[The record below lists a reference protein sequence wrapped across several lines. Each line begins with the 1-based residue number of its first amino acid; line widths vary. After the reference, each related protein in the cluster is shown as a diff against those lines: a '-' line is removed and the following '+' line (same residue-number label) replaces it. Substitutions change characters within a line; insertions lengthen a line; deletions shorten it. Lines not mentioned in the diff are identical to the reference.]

1 MKIKQLF
8 TLSAALFMVFPVFAN
23 DYPISH
29 PTAEYTDS
37 AGVVRSMNE
46 GSSLSEQAPLT
57 IQFKANPENTAG
69 FTMNYK
75 WSVYL
80 KEATEP
86 DIVNYEENFELTLT
100 HANTYTVILTTT
112 YTDSDGNQETK
123 DSNPLIITII
133 ESFLSFPNAFSPN
146 GDGINE
152 RFQAKSYQSIVEFS
166 AAIYNRWGQKLYSWT
181 DPKDGWD
188 GTFNG
193 KPVKQGVYFVNV
205 KAKGAD
211 GHEYHIRRDVN
222 LLRGY
227 TESSGSSKN
236 Y

>member
-8 TLSAALFMVFPVFAN
+8 TLSVALFMAFPVFAD
-23 DYPISH
+23 DYPISR

-37 AGVVRSMNE
+37 AGVVRTMNE
-46 GSSLSEQAPLT
+46 GSSISEQAPLT

-75 WSVYL
+75 WSIYL

-100 HANTYTVILTTT
+100 QANTYTVILTTT
-112 YTDSDGNQETK
+112 YTDSDGHQETK
-123 DSNPLIITII
+123 NSNSLIITII

-146 GDGINE
+146 GDGIND

-188 GTFNG
+188 GTYNG

>member
-75 WSVYL
+75 WSIYL

-112 YTDSDGNQETK
+112 YTDSYGNQETK

>member
-37 AGVVRSMNE
+37 AGVVRTMNE
-46 GSSLSEQAPLT
+46 GSSISEQAPLT

-75 WSVYL
+75 WSIYL

-152 RFQAKSYQSIVEFS
+152 RFKAKSYQSIVEFS

>member
-1 MKIKQLF
+1 
-8 TLSAALFMVFPVFAN
+8 
-23 DYPISH
+23 
-29 PTAEYTDS
+29 
-37 AGVVRSMNE
+37 MNE

-57 IQFKANPENTAG
+57 IQFKANPGNTAG

-75 WSVYL
+75 WSIYL

-146 GDGINE
+146 GDGIND

-188 GTFNG
+188 GTYNG

-227 TESSGSSKN
+227 TESSGSSNN

>member
-75 WSVYL
+75 WSIYL

-188 GTFNG
+188 GTYNG

-227 TESSGSSKN
+227 TESSGSSNN

>member
-8 TLSAALFMVFPVFAN
+8 TLSVALFMAFPVFAD

-37 AGVVRSMNE
+37 AGVVRTMNE
-46 GSSLSEQAPLT
+46 GSSISEQAPLT

-75 WSVYL
+75 WSIYL

-133 ESFLSFPNAFSPN
+133 ESILSFPNAFSPN

>member
-75 WSVYL
+75 WSIYL

-193 KPVKQGVYFVNV
+193 KPVKQGVYFLNV

-227 TESSGSSKN
+227 TESSGSSN
-236 Y
+236 NN

>member
-1 MKIKQLF
+1 
-8 TLSAALFMVFPVFAN
+8 
-23 DYPISH
+23 
-29 PTAEYTDS
+29 
-37 AGVVRSMNE
+37 MNE
-46 GSSLSEQAPLT
+46 GSSISEQAPLT

-75 WSVYL
+75 WSIYL

-100 HANTYTVILTTT
+100 QANTYTVILTTT
-112 YTDSDGNQETK
+112 YTDSDGHQETK
-123 DSNPLIITII
+123 NSNSLIITII

-146 GDGINE
+146 GDGIND

-188 GTFNG
+188 GTYNG

-227 TESSGSSKN
+227 TESSGSSN
-236 Y
+236 NN

>member
-75 WSVYL
+75 WSIYL

-193 KPVKQGVYFVNV
+193 KPVKQGVYFLNV

>member
-75 WSVYL
+75 WSIYL

-227 TESSGSSKN
+227 TESSRSSNN

>member
-75 WSVYL
+75 WSIYL

-227 TESSGSSKN
+227 TESSGSSN
-236 Y
+236 NN

>member
-8 TLSAALFMVFPVFAN
+8 TLSVALFMAFPVFAD

-37 AGVVRSMNE
+37 AGVVRTMNE
-46 GSSLSEQAPLT
+46 GSSISEQAPLT

-75 WSVYL
+75 WSIYL

-100 HANTYTVILTTT
+100 QANTYTVILTTT
-112 YTDSDGNQETK
+112 YTDSDGHQETK
-123 DSNPLIITII
+123 NSNSLIITII

-146 GDGINE
+146 GDGIND

>member
-57 IQFKANPENTAG
+57 IQFKANPGNTAG

-75 WSVYL
+75 WSIYL

-227 TESSGSSKN
+227 TESSGSSN
-236 Y
+236 NN

>member
-1 MKIKQLF
+1 
-8 TLSAALFMVFPVFAN
+8 MVFPVFAN

-37 AGVVRSMNE
+37 VGVVRSMNE

-75 WSVYL
+75 WSIYL

-188 GTFNG
+188 GTYNG

-227 TESSGSSKN
+227 TESSGSSNN

>member
-8 TLSAALFMVFPVFAN
+8 TLSVALFMAFPVFAN

-37 AGVVRSMNE
+37 AGVVRTMNE
-46 GSSLSEQAPLT
+46 GSSISEQAPLT

-75 WSVYL
+75 WSIYL

-188 GTFNG
+188 GTYNG

-227 TESSGSSKN
+227 TESSGSSNN

>member
-1 MKIKQLF
+1 
-8 TLSAALFMVFPVFAN
+8 
-23 DYPISH
+23 
-29 PTAEYTDS
+29 
-37 AGVVRSMNE
+37 
-46 GSSLSEQAPLT
+46 
-57 IQFKANPENTAG
+57 
-69 FTMNYK
+69 MNYK
-75 WSVYL
+75 WSIYL

-100 HANTYTVILTTT
+100 QANTYTVILTTT
-112 YTDSDGNQETK
+112 YTDSDGHQETK
-123 DSNPLIITII
+123 NSNSLIITII

-146 GDGINE
+146 GDGIND

-188 GTFNG
+188 GTYNG

-227 TESSGSSKN
+227 TESSGSSNN

>member
-75 WSVYL
+75 WSIYL

-227 TESSGSSKN
+227 TESSGSSNN

>member
-75 WSVYL
+75 WSIYL

>member
-75 WSVYL
+75 WSIYL

-152 RFQAKSYQSIVEFS
+152 RFKAKSYQSIVEFS

>member
-75 WSVYL
+75 WSIYL

-227 TESSGSSKN
+227 TESSGASNN

>member
-75 WSVYL
+75 WSIYL

-193 KPVKQGVYFVNV
+193 KPVKQGVYFVLSLI
-205 KAKGAD
+205 
-211 GHEYHIRRDVN
+211 HI
-222 LLRGY
+222 
-227 TESSGSSKN
+227 
-236 Y
+236 

>member
-37 AGVVRSMNE
+37 VGVVRSMNE

-75 WSVYL
+75 WSIYL

-86 DIVNYEENFELTLT
+86 DIVNYEENFELTLS

-227 TESSGSSKN
+227 TESSGSSNN

>member
-75 WSVYL
+75 WSIYL

-211 GHEYHIRRDVN
+211 GHEYHLRRDVN

-227 TESSGSSKN
+227 TESSGSSN
-236 Y
+236 NN

>member
-8 TLSAALFMVFPVFAN
+8 TLSVALFMAFPVFAD

-37 AGVVRSMNE
+37 AGVVRTMNE
-46 GSSLSEQAPLT
+46 GSSISEQAPLT

-75 WSVYL
+75 WSIYL

-152 RFQAKSYQSIVEFS
+152 RFKAKSYQSIVEFS

>member
-1 MKIKQLF
+1 
-8 TLSAALFMVFPVFAN
+8 MVFPVFAN

-37 AGVVRSMNE
+37 SGVVRSMNE

-75 WSVYL
+75 WSIYL

-227 TESSGSSKN
+227 TESSGSSN
-236 Y
+236 NN

>member
-75 WSVYL
+75 WSIYL

-152 RFQAKSYQSIVEFS
+152 RFKAKSYQSIVEFS

-227 TESSGSSKN
+227 TESSGSSNN